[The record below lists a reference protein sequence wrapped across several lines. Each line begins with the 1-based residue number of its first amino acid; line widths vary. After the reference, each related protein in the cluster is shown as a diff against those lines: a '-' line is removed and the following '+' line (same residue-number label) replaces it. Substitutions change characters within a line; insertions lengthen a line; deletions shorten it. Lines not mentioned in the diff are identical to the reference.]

1 LARSRDQAV
10 IHDRAVFEV
19 EARIAARVFA
29 LQALVNAKSCVNA
42 NVAVGVRA
50 DLPSGEMRFEA
61 VRVQLLLGHHENAV
75 VVRTAFIGDRE
86 ARGALGNRILAKQSV
101 FGSGVKVSVLT
112 VVCDK
117 VDSSI
122 STFSGNVQGTAG

>member
-1 LARSRDQAV
+1 MAPSALM
-10 IHDRAVFEV
+10 RAIKPSLTTVQCFEA
-19 EARIAARVFA
+19 ETRIATRAFA
-29 LQALVNAKSCVNA
+29 LQALVNAKSGVNA

-86 ARGALGNRILAKQSV
+86 ARGALGTRAVANHLH
-101 FGSGVKVSVLT
+101 
-112 VVCDK
+112 
-117 VDSSI
+117 
-122 STFSGNVQGTAG
+122 GTDANPLVTKTGANAPIHHQIHEP